1 MPAWCGKGVA
11 TAKPL
16 RARRMCLMMFD
27 IHLVPIP
34 APPDYRCKSKAQN
47 RQLEEAE
54 EDGTRDGRGTSC
66 LAFVWLWMFHG

>member
-1 MPAWCGKGVA
+1 
-11 TAKPL
+11 
-16 RARRMCLMMFD
+16 MMFD